1 MGKYASKHQI
11 VHLEVPTMHKPL
23 VIVPERLTV
32 PCILESCL
40 PSSFIDKV
48 DIITLELVL
57 SGFVVCLDTGRDHGD
72 F

>member
-1 MGKYASKHQI
+1 
-11 VHLEVPTMHKPL
+11 MHKPL
-23 VIVPERLTV
+23 VIVPERLMV

-57 SGFVVCLDTGRDHGD
+57 SGFIVCLDTGRDHGD